1 MQRPVKVNHDPRGCQ
16 AIPGESSGETGA
28 KNAERVAIRAQ
39 TTPFRPAR
47 LVAFEKMQTREKK
60 TRRAR
65 LEKILVPVDF
75 SPAAREAVGYAS
87 DLAKQHQSRIV
98 LLHVVTSS
106 EPDHAPEAAKQELA
120 RLCKS
125 ARVPPGRCTLL
136 VRAGVPFFEITQSA
150 NEIDVD
156 LIVVGRRQQL
166 SADSLGDGHTSERI
180 ARYATCPVLLVRESV
195 GKT

>member
-1 MQRPVKVNHDPRGCQ
+1 M
-16 AIPGESSGETGA
+16 
-28 KNAERVAIRAQ
+28 
-39 TTPFRPAR
+39 
-47 LVAFEKMQTREKK
+47 
-60 TRRAR
+60 RRAR

-87 DLAKQHQSRIV
+87 DLAKKHRSKII

-106 EPDHAPEAAKQELA
+106 EPDGAPEAAKHELA
-120 RLCKS
+120 RLRKS
-125 ARVPPGRCTLL
+125 EKVPLERCILQ

-150 NEIDVD
+150 NENGID
-156 LIVVGRRQQL
+156 LIVVGRRQQS

-180 ARYATCPVLLVRESV
+180 ARYATCPVLLVREGV